1 MSRICHVCGKHR
13 VVGGHIVHRGKPKK
27 EGGIG
32 LQRVKNT
39 KRLFKPNLQMV
50 RIREGQTVKR
60 VKVCTSCI
68 RSGLVT
74 KA

>member
-1 MSRICHVCGKHR
+1 MSRRCFVCGKAR
-13 VVGGHIVHRGKPKK
+13 TIGGNIVHRGKSKK

-32 LQRVKNT
+32 LQLVKNT
-39 KRLFKPNLQMV
+39 KRTFSPNLQHV
-50 RIREGQTVKR
+50 RIRENGQVKR

-68 RSGLVT
+68 RSEKIT